1 MELFVCREKDYTDIN
16 FNKNI
21 LFKNQNGENKM
32 ILVSYDIRD
41 DKLRA
46 AFSKFILRFGE
57 RKQYSVY
64 EIKNSPRI
72 LALIKSEL
80 DFSFSKK
87 FGEEDSVLIIE
98 TSKNCKISR
107 YGFAKHDESDIRSIF

>member
-1 MELFVCREKDYTDIN
+1 MDYLYTEKKNYTNIN
-16 FNKNI
+16 FDKNI
-21 LFKNQNGENKM
+21 LVKNQNGENKM

-64 EIKNSPRI
+64 EIKNSSRI

-80 DFSFSKK
+80 DFNFSKK
-87 FGEEDSVLIIE
+87 FKEEDSVLIIE
-98 TSKNCKISR
+98 TSKNCKISQ
-107 YGFAKHDESDIRSIF
+107 YGFAKHDESDIIVV

>member
-1 MELFVCREKDYTDIN
+1 MYVEKKNYTDIN
-16 FNKNI
+16 FDKNI
-21 LFKNQNGENKM
+21 LVKNQNGENKM

-46 AFSKFILRFGE
+46 AFSRFILRFGE

-80 DFSFSKK
+80 DFNFSKK

-107 YGFAKHDESDIRSIF
+107 YGFAKHDESGIIVV